1 MCPGLLFLVAVGGR
15 CCCLLLRGAAWE
27 HAECSSRLL
36 GACWQLSQPAWTA
49 VERNLQ
55 RGVCSATPGVW
66 EVCVHVEAAQSA
78 KYSVDTR
85 CSCSGLR
92 ICCTMR
98 QGQAAL
104 LRGAQRA
111 AYITAQRSTE
121 ARDSTAQRTLEPQ
134 LAQGC
139 AVQQVRQ
146 QRGCPWHSTASHR
159 RPRAEYPVQQVQHSR
174 CCRVLHSRRE
184 RDLPWCQGALFLGAS
199 ECALWRGDQRGHNT
213 AVVVI
218 LQLHQVLTEASGG
231 W

>member
-1 MCPGLLFLVAVGGR
+1 MCYGALSFPGSPAARLVCPGLLFLVAVGGR

-111 AYITAQRSTE
+111 AYSTAQRSTE
-121 ARDSTAQRTLEPQ
+121 ARDSTAQLSMGPHH
-134 LAQGC
+134 AQGS
-139 AVQQVRQ
+139 AASQAAARLSMAQ
-146 QRGCPWHSTASHR
+146 HSTA
-159 RPRAEYPVQQVQHSR
+159 
-174 CCRVLHSRRE
+174 
-184 RDLPWCQGALFLGAS
+184 
-199 ECALWRGDQRGHNT
+199 
-213 AVVVI
+213 
-218 LQLHQVLTEASGG
+218 
-231 W
+231 